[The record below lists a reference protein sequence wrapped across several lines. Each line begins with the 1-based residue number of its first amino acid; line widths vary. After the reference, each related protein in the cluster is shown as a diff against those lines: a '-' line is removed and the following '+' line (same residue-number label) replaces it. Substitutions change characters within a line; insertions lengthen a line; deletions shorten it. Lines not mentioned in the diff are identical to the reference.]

1 MKKFPF
7 LLLDAGPII
16 KLFELGIWDDFI
28 RSCTVTI
35 SRTVANEA
43 KWASRELEDVRIDL
57 SSYEQGRLIQV
68 IDSDS
73 SLVKTFYD
81 RFDLQYR
88 VEIDDGEKE
97 ILAFLCGSEEK
108 WLACSADH
116 VVFRVLGL
124 LGKADQGISLQEI
137 LDSVGLSKTN
147 LEPEYTKSFREKW
160 TRKGQ
165 TDSVQD
171 KGVR

>member
-1 MKKFPF
+1 MKKFQF

-28 RSCTVTI
+28 KRCMVTI

-43 KWASRELEDVRIDL
+43 KWASREFEDIRIDL
-57 SSYEQGRLIQV
+57 MSFEQAGLIKV
-68 IDSDS
+68 LDLDL

-88 VEIDDGEKE
+88 AEIDDGEKE
-97 ILAFLCGSEEK
+97 ILAFLCNSDED
-108 WLACSADH
+108 WLACSSDH
-116 VVFRVLGL
+116 AVFRVLGL
-124 LGKADQGISLQEI
+124 LGKPDQGISLQEV
-137 LDSVGLSKTN
+137 LDTIGLSKTN
-147 LEPEYTKSFREKW
+147 LESEYTKSFREKW

-165 TDSVQD
+165 ADSIQD